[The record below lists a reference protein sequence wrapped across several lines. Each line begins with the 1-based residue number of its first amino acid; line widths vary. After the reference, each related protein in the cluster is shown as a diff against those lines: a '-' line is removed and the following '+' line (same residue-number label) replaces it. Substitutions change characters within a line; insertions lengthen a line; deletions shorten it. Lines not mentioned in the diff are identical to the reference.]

1 MAKKRKTYRTIETD
15 IFGHTVMDKV
25 NSKTKGD
32 NNERVAAKFISE
44 WAGEKFSRVPR
55 SGGLHWKN
63 ASNMCGDIACENEDF
78 NFVFTIETKH
88 YKYFASPKLD
98 GGILPKRNKLE
109 SFWRQSV
116 GDAERAKKLPM
127 VLARKNDMKA
137 GSFFVLIDLDLF
149 FEYCIWFNTILP
161 NHSIGIY
168 DDRHYVV
175 FNSTDLI
182 THFPYENFATYINN
196 HYICGVN

>member
-63 ASNMCGDIACENEDF
+63 ASIVCGDIACENEDF
-78 NFVFTIETKH
+78 NFLFVIETKH
-88 YKYFASPKLD
+88 YEYFASPKLD
-98 GGILPKRNKLE
+98 SGTLPKRNKLE
-109 SFWRQSV
+109 TFWRQAV
-116 GDAERAKKLPM
+116 VDADRAKKLPM
-127 VLARKNDMKA
+127 VLARKNGMKA
-137 GSFFVLIDLDLF
+137 GSFFVMIDLDLYT
-149 FEYCIWFNTILP
+149 EYLQTQKRVLAC
-161 NHSIGIY
+161 SIGIFEG
-168 DDRHYVV
+168 RNFVV
-175 FNSTDLI
+175 ITSENLI

-196 HYICGVN
+196 HYICKQI